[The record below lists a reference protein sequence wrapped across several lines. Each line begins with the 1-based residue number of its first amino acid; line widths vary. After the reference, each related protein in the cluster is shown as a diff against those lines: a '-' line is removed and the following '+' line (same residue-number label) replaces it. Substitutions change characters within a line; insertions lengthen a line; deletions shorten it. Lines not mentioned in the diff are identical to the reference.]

1 MGDKCKFVWNH
12 EGAEALLRS
21 AGVQDDIMAR
31 GKRIKDR
38 ADSSTGAKFA
48 LKKRKGHKEGRP
60 YVVVAANSRHAKA
73 KNARH
78 NTLLKS
84 IDAGR

>member
-1 MGDKCKFVWNH
+1 MGKCHFEWNH

-21 AGVQDDIMAR
+21 AGVQDDLMAR

-48 LKKRKGHKEGRP
+48 LKKRKGRKGGRP
-60 YVVVAANSRHAKA
+60 YVVVAANSHHAKA